1 MRTPVANVDTA
12 WLRMDD
18 PTNLMVVTG
27 LMVLDE
33 PVSFDG
39 ARRMLER
46 SLLRF
51 SRFRQRIVDPPGG
64 VGTPYW
70 ETDEH
75 FTLDNHLTEVDLPP
89 PGDERALQALV
100 SSLMSQPL
108 NPAQPLWHYYLV
120 PHYAGGSALIA
131 RIHHCIGDGLGLIY
145 VMLSMADDGP
155 QPPPLAEEHEDANHG
170 SPWDVLGHS
179 IASAANTAVS
189 LPLALVRRLNEL
201 VGDPEKLAQA
211 TDQMTAGAGALA
223 KLLLMESDPKTAFKG
238 PLVAEKKVA
247 WSRPIAVSELKLIG
261 KATGS
266 TINDILTS
274 SLSGALRRYLL
285 SRGERLHE
293 DLNVRGVVPVNLRP
307 IEKAHE
313 LGNQFGLVFL
323 ALPLGIED
331 PLDRLFEVRRR
342 MTAIKHSPEA
352 YVAFQILK
360 GLGVAPKQ
368 IFDLIVNEFGRKATA
383 VVTNVVGPR
392 RPIAIAGAPMRQ
404 AMFWVPCS
412 GRLGLGIS
420 LLSYAGEV
428 WLGVQ
433 ADVSLVPDP
442 ERLLEGFHAEIAD
455 LTQLRKQAGT

>member
-108 NPAQPLWHYYLV
+108 NPRSRCGTTTSCRTTLAV
-120 PHYAGGSALIA
+120 RRSSR

-170 SPWDVLGHS
+170 SPWDVLGNT

-189 LPLALVRRLNEL
+189 LRWPWC
-201 VGDPEKLAQA
+201 
-211 TDQMTAGAGALA
+211 AG
-223 KLLLMESDPKTAFKG
+223 
-238 PLVAEKKVA
+238 
-247 WSRPIAVSELKLIG
+247 
-261 KATGS
+261 
-266 TINDILTS
+266 
-274 SLSGALRRYLL
+274 
-285 SRGERLHE
+285 
-293 DLNVRGVVPVNLRP
+293 
-307 IEKAHE
+307 
-313 LGNQFGLVFL
+313 
-323 ALPLGIED
+323 
-331 PLDRLFEVRRR
+331 
-342 MTAIKHSPEA
+342 
-352 YVAFQILK
+352 
-360 GLGVAPKQ
+360 
-368 IFDLIVNEFGRKATA
+368 
-383 VVTNVVGPR
+383 
-392 RPIAIAGAPMRQ
+392 
-404 AMFWVPCS
+404 
-412 GRLGLGIS
+412 
-420 LLSYAGEV
+420 
-428 WLGVQ
+428 
-433 ADVSLVPDP
+433 
-442 ERLLEGFHAEIAD
+442 
-455 LTQLRKQAGT
+455 